1 MRPKS
6 SALEIAAVVVVALLI
21 VGLSVAGGVW
31 WAGSRTATP
40 PPVPTMT
47 EAEVLAAISVG
58 LDDPPAALPADAP
71 VAQAERWSEHLS
83 GTWLD
88 ESGTAWTLD
97 LDRGTITFVTAGG
110 MRADDSPIRIS
121 VASEDGRTVAVRFTG
136 RPGGDSVDEFRF
148 LDKDTLAWGELM
160 LRRR

>member
-31 WAGSRTATP
+31 WASGRTAAA

-58 LDDPPAALPADAP
+58 LDDPPAALPA
-71 VAQAERWSEHLS
+71 ERWSEHLS

-88 ESGTAWTLD
+88 ESGTAWTFD
-97 LDRGTITFVTAGG
+97 LDRGTITFTTAGG

-148 LDKDTLAWGELM
+148 LDENTLAWGELT